1 MYLVSASSKSI
12 CKSSR
17 EAGSGGGGGQGGG
30 AESGPTRGVCD
41 GAVQQHNFHGYTRE
55 QKRQTEAA
63 AAVGILVSP
72 QVNWG
77 EPFIRGILNAFSSY
91 AIVCAQHKV

>member
-17 EAGSGGGGGQGGG
+17 EAGSGGGGQGGD
-30 AESGPTRGVCD
+30 AESSPARGVCD

-55 QKRQTEAA
+55 QKWQTEAA

-72 QVNWG
+72 QVNWR

-91 AIVCAQHKV
+91 AIVCAQHKA